1 MNNVISK
8 IILKWYMYINLNLL
22 YPKSTLKIFFFI
34 IFLYLDLVV
43 YIKKKQQKILIK
55 NLYFFFLKKLF
66 HFY

>member
-55 NLYFFFLKKLF
+55 NFYFFFLKKLF